1 MPKRDWLWQPQIE
14 VEITSK
20 SIRRE
25 KNFPSTTKKKPP
37 NPPTKPIT
45 YENVI
50 LRTSY
55 DKWIFWAI
63 FFLIFWRSKVRFV
76 ALPSAVGCT
85 GNRRALPPMPAA
97 APQRR
102 NQTFIGIHANIV
114 TLDMTFIYIYG
125 IRSSKNICKPCSSAE
140 RCWKDN
146 IMIFTVLYLKF
157 RIKRTK
163 YSKCFVYTHWHT
175 RKLIMNSLATT
186 STVTLMDLPSSP
198 ENGEVPPEKKVL
210 SSAASTLVNLHKIVS
225 SRNHESI
232 FHPLFQR
239 IHATLPDNTSLSLRT
254 SSK

>member
-1 MPKRDWLWQPQIE
+1 MTTSNRSRDHLQINQ
-14 VEITSK
+14 
-20 SIRRE
+20 RE

>member
-1 MPKRDWLWQPQIE
+1 MTTSNRSRDHLQINQKRKE
-14 VEITSK
+14 FSF
-20 SIRRE
+20 
-25 KNFPSTTKKKPP
+25 NNKKKPP

>member
-14 VEITSK
+14 VGITSK

-50 LRTSY
+50 LLTINGFFGPSSSY
-55 DKWIFWAI
+55 SLAE
-63 FFLIFWRSKVRFV
+63 KVRFV

-175 RKLIMNSLATT
+175 RKLIMNSLANSAAT